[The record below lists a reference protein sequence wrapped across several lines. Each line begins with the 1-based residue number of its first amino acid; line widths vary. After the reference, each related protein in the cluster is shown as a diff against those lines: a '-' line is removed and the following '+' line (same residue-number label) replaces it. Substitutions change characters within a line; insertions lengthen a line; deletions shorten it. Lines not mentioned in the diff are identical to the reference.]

1 MKKIKVGF
9 ADRKIEF
16 IDRDV
21 ALKQVEKFAERGTRF
36 PVVVY
41 GPEGCGKTALF
52 RQAKAVLEDYGY
64 SVVYVNP
71 SGESIEE
78 RFSISEELKGLAEEL
93 GAYILKDFSSL
104 IEKAVE
110 ILYIAI
116 RRGVRRRIAILADD
130 VFQAIG
136 LDKAEILVKSFL
148 NMIEWPSIDYEKIV
162 VLVSSSEGVSRE
174 RIGRHTWAD
183 IHIMWN
189 MSREGFRQLYEVLS
203 EPKPS
208 FEDVWRITGGSPRIL
223 EKLYRADWDIDFVI
237 SRMIKEKDIHLWI
250 YSLDS
255 ESRDILM
262 EIVND
267 PDTILYK
274 LYDERVKKLLKEL
287 IEKNLI
293 VGIWDRE
300 PRLWI
305 DVPPPEKH
313 SELGIGKYFAW
324 QTPIHREA
332 IRRTLEMHI
341 SRQ

>member
-1 MKKIKVGF
+1 MKRIRVSF

-16 IDRDV
+16 IDRDI

-36 PVVVY
+36 PIVIY

-52 RQAKAVLEDYGY
+52 KQAKAILEDFGY
-64 SVVYVNP
+64 SVIHINP

-78 RFSISEELKGLAEEL
+78 RFSISEELKELAKEL
-93 GAYILKDFSSL
+93 GAYILKDTSSL
-104 IEKAVE
+104 ITKAVE
-110 ILYIAI
+110 ILYAAVRKGI
-116 RRGVRRRIAILADD
+116 RRKIAILADE

-136 LDKAEILVKSFL
+136 LDKAEQLVKSLL

-174 RIGRHTWAD
+174 RVGRHTWAD
-183 IHIMWN
+183 IRIMWN
-189 MSREGFRQLYEVLS
+189 TSRDGFKQLYEVPPD
-203 EPKPS
+203 PKPS
-208 FEDVWRITGGSPRIL
+208 FEDIWRIAGGNPRIL

-237 SRMIKEKDIHLWI
+237 SSMVKEKDIHIWV
-250 YSLDS
+250 YSLNGK
-255 ESRDILM
+255 SRDILM

-274 LYDERVKKLLKEL
+274 LCDERVKKLLREL

-300 PRLWI
+300 PRFWI
-305 DVPPPEKH
+305 DPPPPEKD
-313 SELGIGKYFAW
+313 SELGVGRYFAW
-324 QTPIHREA
+324 QTPLHREA
-332 IRRTLEMHI
+332 VKRALEMYV
-341 SRQ
+341 SK

>member
-183 IHIMWN
+183 IHIIWN
-189 MSREGFRQLYEVLS
+189 MPREGFKQLYDMLLG
-203 EPKPS
+203 PKPL
-208 FEDVWRITGGSPRIL
+208 FEDVWRLTGGNPGYL
-223 EKLYRADWDIDFVI
+223 GELYRYGWSAEAVVNRIIRERDVKRLAVKWRIH
-237 SRMIKEKDIHLWI
+237 SRR
-250 YSLDS
+250 S
-255 ESRDILM
+255 SRI
-262 EIVND
+262 
-267 PDTILYK
+267 
-274 LYDERVKKLLKEL
+274 
-287 IEKNLI
+287 
-293 VGIWDRE
+293 
-300 PRLWI
+300 
-305 DVPPPEKH
+305 
-313 SELGIGKYFAW
+313 
-324 QTPIHREA
+324 QT
-332 IRRTLEMHI
+332 T
-341 SRQ
+341 SGTNTQRQRH